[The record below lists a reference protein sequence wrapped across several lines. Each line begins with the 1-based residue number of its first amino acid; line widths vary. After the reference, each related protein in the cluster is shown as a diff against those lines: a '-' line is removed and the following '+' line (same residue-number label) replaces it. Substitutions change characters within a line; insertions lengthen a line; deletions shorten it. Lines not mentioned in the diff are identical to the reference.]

1 MIGIGSC
8 LLSYEFELRMGGMV
22 TYGDITNIRV
32 PGIFYGG
39 GSAKTLFFQRKA
51 LQPSRT
57 GAALDGVSV

>member
-1 MIGIGSC
+1 
-8 LLSYEFELRMGGMV
+8 MGGMV

-39 GSAKTLFFQRKA
+39 LSAKTLFFQRKA